1 MTKNYAI
8 FYNNS
13 AMKKILLIFTMIS
26 IFACQAFALE
36 IVRPETKSSVVY
48 TEFAHIYGSVKPE
61 SILHINSQQVKVWK
75 DFFVH
80 TIPLKMGDNKVTVVE
95 TQKNGTK
102 KTQVIT
108 IKRTEEP
115 KEEVYPFIAK
125 EPHEIWTAKI
135 IRDYTPIREKAS
147 DNSNRVIDLP
157 KGIVLYLSGKQGNYY
172 KIEETGETEFW
183 IRKDYISTPTPTDS
197 RIPVKISAPHKSQ
210 DNLYNYTKFE
220 ISYPVLYTIKQNGK
234 TLNLTLYGVYG
245 GPEAQ
250 KRNLEYT
257 YNSKDTILG
266 YDGVYSN
273 GDFVFKTAKTPII
286 KNPNKPLEGIRIFV
300 DAGHGGRETGAI
312 GPTKIPEKKFNLAIA
327 LKLIDL
333 LQKEEGAIVSYSRNT
348 DAFVDLYKR
357 VDLAKQNEALI
368 SVSIHN
374 NSLPQGVNP
383 YVKHGTGTYYY
394 NYNAK
399 NEALIIKNNLVKDLK
414 LKDDGLNYKSLVL
427 DRATDPVS
435 SLIEVAYLTN
445 PQEYMLLQNEKFQMQ
460 AADSIRKSLREFI
473 LSLGTQK

>member
-1 MTKNYAI
+1 
-8 FYNNS
+8 
-13 AMKKILLIFTMIS
+13 MKKILLILTLIS
-26 IFACQAFALE
+26 VFACQAFALE
-36 IVRPETKSSVVY
+36 IVKPSDNSSVVY
-48 TEFAHIYGSVKPE
+48 TKSAHIYGSVKPD
-61 SILHINSQQVKVWK
+61 STLHINSQKVKVWK

-80 TIPLKMGDNKVTVVE
+80 SIPLKMGNNKIKVVE
-95 TQKNGTK
+95 TQKDGTK
-102 KTQVIT
+102 TTKVIN
-108 IKRTEEP
+108 IKRMEEP
-115 KEEVYPFIAK
+115 KMAEQPFIAK

-183 IRKDYISTPTPTDS
+183 IRKDFISTPTPTDA
-197 RIPVKISAPHKSQ
+197 RMPITISAPEKSQ
-210 DNLYNYTKFE
+210 DNLYNYTKFK
-220 ISYPVLYTIKQNGK
+220 ITYPVLYTIKQNGK

-257 YNSKDTILG
+257 YTSKDTILG
-266 YDGVYSN
+266 YDGVYAD
-273 GDFVFKTAKTPII
+273 GDFIFKTAKAPVI
-286 KNPNKPLEGIRIFV
+286 KNPEKPLEGLRIFI
-300 DAGHGGRETGAI
+300 DAGHGGSDSGAI

-333 LQKEEGAIVSYSRNT
+333 LQREEGAIVSYSRNT
-348 DAFVDLYKR
+348 DVFVDLYKR

-368 SVSIHN
+368 SISIHN
-374 NSLPQGVNP
+374 NSLPQGVDP

-399 NEALIIKNNLVKDLK
+399 NLALTIKNNLVNDLK

-435 SLIEVAYLTN
+435 TLIEVAYLTN
-445 PQEYMLLQNEKFQMQ
+445 PQEYMLLQEEKFQAQ

-473 LSLGTQK
+473 LSLQVEK

>member
-1 MTKNYAI
+1 
-8 FYNNS
+8 
-13 AMKKILLIFTMIS
+13 MKKILLTLTLIS

-36 IVRPETKSSVVY
+36 IVKPSNKSSVVY
-48 TEFAHIYGSVKPE
+48 TESAHIYGTVKPE
-61 SILHINSQQVKVWK
+61 STLHINSQKVKVWK

-80 TIPLKMGDNKVTVVE
+80 SVPLKMGKNKIKIVE
-95 TQKNGTK
+95 TQKNGAK
-102 KTQVIT
+102 KTKVIT
-108 IKRTEEP
+108 IKRMEEP
-115 KEEVYPFIAK
+115 KEEIQPFIAK
-125 EPHEIWTAKI
+125 EPHTIWTAKI

-183 IRKDYISTPTPTDS
+183 IRKDYISTPTPTNS
-197 RIPVKISAPHKSQ
+197 RMPITISAPHKSQ
-210 DNLYNYTKFE
+210 DSLYNYTKFA
-220 ISYPVLYTIKQNGK
+220 ITYPVLYTIKQNGK

-266 YDGVYSN
+266 YDGIYSN
-273 GDFVFKTAKTPII
+273 GNFIFKTAKTPII
-286 KNPNKPLEGIRIFV
+286 KNPNKPLEGLRIFI
-300 DAGHGGRETGAI
+300 DAGHGGRDTGAV

-333 LQKEEGAIVSYSRNT
+333 LQREEGAIVSYSRNT
-348 DAFVDLYKR
+348 DVFVDLYER
-357 VDLAKQNEALI
+357 VNLAKQNEALI

-374 NSLPQGVNP
+374 NSLPQGVDP

-399 NEALIIKNNLVKDLK
+399 NEALIIKNNLVNDLK

-435 SLIEVAYLTN
+435 SLIEVAYLTY
-445 PQEYMLLQNEKFQMQ
+445 PQEYMLLQDEKFQME

-473 LSLGTQK
+473 LSLQTEK